1 MATFQRNLSIE
12 MMQAL
17 QADPLFQNRLLPDIL
32 QEDHEVFPAIRN
44 NEISFYYKGRN
55 LFKYNGKFSTHRKF
69 GAVPEGAKTGYIFQ
83 EDLGNFTVKSSF
95 CDAYEDIKSQCALYQ
110 EKESNGVSAL
120 YAYSGAD
127 RCRHSPVVLLD
138 IEVSLS
144 GGGSDE
150 ETLENTGHTVDRID
164 ILLFDTAS
172 RQLCFCEAKHFSNGE
187 LWSQPGTKP
196 AVCEQI
202 ASYCDTIAKNYDT
215 ILSQY
220 QNYVRCFNQLFQ
232 VELPLPEKI
241 FPKAGLLIFG
251 FDKNQLN
258 KIKALLE
265 NDGSLDGIHHYT
277 VGTLTA
283 KSSGT
288 QQIETLYQNLT
299 K

>member
-32 QEDHEVFPAIRN
+32 QEDHKVFPAIRS

-69 GAVPEGAKTGYIFQ
+69 GVVPEGAKTGYIFQ
-83 EDLGNFTVKSSF
+83 DDLRSFTIKSSF
-95 CDAYEDIKSQCALYQ
+95 YDAYEDIKSQCALYR

-127 RCRHSPVVLLD
+127 RCQHNPVVLLD

-144 GGGSDE
+144 GDDSDE
-150 ETLENTGHTVDRID
+150 ETLENAEHTVDRID

-187 LWSQPGTKP
+187 LWSQSGTKP
-196 AVCEQI
+196 AVCKQI
-202 ASYCDTIAKNYDT
+202 ASYHDTIAKNYDT

-232 VELPLPEKI
+232 AELPLPEEI

-265 NDGSLDGIHHYT
+265 NDGSLDGIHYYT

-283 KSSGT
+283 KSSST
-288 QQIETLYQNLT
+288 PQIETLYQKLT